1 MYTVINI
8 IFSAIL
14 IYLGF
19 YYLTENEEKLF
30 SKKDKAKEERLRQ
43 TTNLKRLRILIASFF
58 FIGTFFIEL
67 PNITILLTG
76 DLPKSIRIISPCC
89 IILTFII
96 CFILSETWCKKNKSS
111 NDIKKQPHWFHQI
124 SALEPCSLATEK
136 TQ

>member
-8 IFSAIL
+8 IFPAIL

-43 TTNLKRLRILIASFF
+43 TTNLKRLRILIASSF

-89 IILTFII
+89 IILTLII
-96 CFILSETWCKKNKSS
+96 CFILSETWCKKNKST
-111 NDIKKQPHWFHQI
+111 NDIKK
-124 SALEPCSLATEK
+124 
-136 TQ
+136 